1 MIRIQ
6 QLAIAVCLAAFPAIS
21 VTFAADRTGG
31 KSHPLDPFFKIAD
44 GSRVACSKLKDYTTV
59 FRKMEVVKGKAY
71 ASTMNMK
78 FRTRPFSV
86 YLQFITPHA
95 GRKVLY
101 VDRQNMGKMVVRQ
114 PTIGKLGVTVLVS
127 PTGPKAMAEG
137 RHPITKIGMAN
148 MLDAIV
154 EQWRNDR
161 KYPGVKVAYFPNAR
175 LKRRDTRFSPMD
187 CKVLQSMHTKRY
199 RGIEFHMTRLF
210 IDKRTNLPVR
220 VEQYGFP
227 SRPGQSPPLLAEYT
241 YWNVNANIG
250 LKNADFDR
258 KNPKY
263 GF

>member
-1 MIRIQ
+1 MTTIQ
-6 QLAIAVCLAAFPAIS
+6 RLAVSVSLVTLPALS
-21 VTFAADRTGG
+21 VSTAADRTDG
-31 KSHPLDPFFKIAD
+31 KSHPLDPFLKIA
-44 GSRVACSKLKDYTTV
+44 GASRVSCGKLKDYTAV

-71 ASTMNMK
+71 PSTMNMK

-86 YLQFITPHA
+86 YLEFITPHT

-137 RHPITKIGMAN
+137 RHPITKIGLAN
-148 MLDAIV
+148 MLDAVV
-154 EQWRNDR
+154 EQWRSDR
-161 KYPGVKVAYFPNAR
+161 KYPGVKVAYFPNAT
-175 LKRRDTRFSPMD
+175 LKRRDTRFSPME

-227 SRPGQSPPLLAEYT
+227 SRPGRRPPLLAEYT

-250 LKNADFDR
+250 LKNTDFDR